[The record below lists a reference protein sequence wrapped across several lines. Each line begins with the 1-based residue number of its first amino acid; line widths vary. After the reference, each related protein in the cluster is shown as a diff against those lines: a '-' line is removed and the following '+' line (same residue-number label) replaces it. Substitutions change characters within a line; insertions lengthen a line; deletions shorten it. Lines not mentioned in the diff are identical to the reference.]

1 MPSGNWSFPCSPRN
15 PAKVREELRL
25 LATLAPGWRQRGM
38 QWGPRSGSQLEFGR
52 HLRQTQEFRTQALA
66 ISEDNLRWTAR
77 ARFGTYKFFGFVAAD
92 GEGYA
97 VLTPAGER
105 FATSSRPGEV
115 LLRQLLKWQYP
126 DHQHRG
132 RRWPATDF
140 AIYPFVATARL
151 IRELDGLTRQE
162 VGLFCFTMRRTEEA
176 AVTAEAIRQFRERQR
191 RSTGRTGKARSARGA
206 QAAAEAR
213 YAAEGRRVVLGS
225 TDDYAD
231 ALIRAFR
238 YTGLFSVRG
247 ARIVVA
253 SGREAE
259 LDELIFDEPPEE
271 RQARPARLTHSSGHS
286 LQLALGEAPP
296 LRLAAPRP
304 LFPGTRT
311 GRPSTP
317 TTGTPGYRPCPGRTP
332 LAWRPSPAPWTPP
345 WPSCGCARRVCA
357 REGRCWAGPALG
369 GALPEDYESLVEVV
383 EGLRRTRV
391 RLERSIDAAEAATPR
406 RLTEALAFYRAV
418 LGREVI
424 DPPTYLEWNTWRVF
438 LALGQ
443 AREVLPHL
451 SLDDDL
457 QPLNTA
463 PGNLPDLEVDYGAFR
478 LVVEVTL
485 RTGADQRQAEGRPV
499 TRHLLEAQRRAG
511 DQYAGRDASAGLRAV
526 RGPPPAPGHG
536 HRLPGGPQVPGHR
549 AAAAQRHPPHG
560 APAGG
565 RAAPIRQRGARG
577 PALLS
582 AGAAGAAG
590 PLGGGRAGGRDG
602 GGLAGRDRRRL
613 AALAGGAGGAAAG
626 AGAGDGAPTPPAVL
640 APHLDCAQT
649 RGARGGP
656 GTPLAY
662 PS

>member
-206 QAAAEAR
+206 LAAAEAR

-271 RQARPARLTHSSGHS
+271 RQARPARLTYSSGHS

-304 LFPGTRT
+304 LFSRYEDGAAFYAYYGDARLPALPWENAPRLAAIARSLDATVAELRVREARLRT
-311 GRPSTP
+311 GRTVL
-317 TTGTPGYRPCPGRTP
+317 G
-332 LAWRPSPAPWTPP
+332 
-345 WPSCGCARRVCA
+345 
-357 REGRCWAGPALG
+357 GPALG
-369 GALPEDYESLVEVV
+369 GALPEDYEFLVEVV

-391 RLERSIDAAEAATPR
+391 RLERSIDAAGGGDAA
-406 RLTEALAFYRAV
+406 AV
-418 LGREVI
+418 
-424 DPPTYLEWNTWRVF
+424 D
-438 LALGQ
+438 
-443 AREVLPHL
+443 
-451 SLDDDL
+451 
-457 QPLNTA
+457 
-463 PGNLPDLEVDYGAFR
+463 
-478 LVVEVTL
+478 
-485 RTGADQRQAEGRPV
+485 
-499 TRHLLEAQRRAG
+499 
-511 DQYAGRDASAGLRAV
+511 
-526 RGPPPAPGHG
+526 
-536 HRLPGGPQVPGHR
+536 GGPGLLPR
-549 AAAAQRHPPHG
+549 G
-560 APAGG
+560 A
-565 RAAPIRQRGARG
+565 GARG
-577 PALLS
+577 DRSPHLPGVEHLASLPGPGPGPG
-582 AGAAGAAG
+582 GAAP
-590 PLGGGRAGGRDG
+590 PLPG
-602 GGLAGRDRRRL
+602 RRL
-613 AALAGGAGGAAAG
+613 AAPQYRPGE
-626 AGAGDGAPTPPAVL
+626 PP
-640 APHLDCAQT
+640 
-649 RGARGGP
+649 
-656 GTPLAY
+656 
-662 PS
+662 

>member
-176 AVTAEAIRQFRERQR
+176 AATAEAIRQFRERQR

-206 QAAAEAR
+206 LAAAEAR

-259 LDELIFDEPPEE
+259 LDELIFDEPPEA

-304 LFPGTRT
+304 LFPQYEDGAAFYAYYGDARLPALPWENAPRLAAIARSLDATVAELRVREARLRT
-311 GRPSTP
+311 GRTVL
-317 TTGTPGYRPCPGRTP
+317 G
-332 LAWRPSPAPWTPP
+332 
-345 WPSCGCARRVCA
+345 
-357 REGRCWAGPALG
+357 GPALG

-511 DQYAGRDASAGLRAV
+511 DSTPGGGWGEGPQAGWPGGGPGVYGLFVAPRLHPDTVTDFLVALKYRVIERQQLNVIPLTVRQLVAALRPFASEEPGALHFSPQGLRALLDLWV
-526 RGPPPAPGHG
+526 G
-536 HRLPGGPQVPGHR
+536 
-549 AAAAQRHPPHG
+549 AALEAETAEDWLEGIDAALRRWLAAQ
-560 APAGG
+560 
-565 RAAPIRQRGARG
+565 GAR
-577 PALLS
+577 P
-582 AGAAGAAG
+582 
-590 PLGGGRAGGRDG
+590 
-602 GGLAGRDRRRL
+602 
-613 AALAGGAGGAAAG
+613 
-626 AGAGDGAPTPPAVL
+626 L
-640 APHLDCAQT
+640 APELGMA
-649 RGARGGP
+649 
-656 GTPLAY
+656 PL
-662 PS
+662 PLPLF